1 MREEVTNQHVH
12 VKEVTFKQSKQGSI
26 ILLLLLDLEL
36 GISPIV
42 LSDLSE
48 LLAFGWGSLR
58 FLNEGSVSTSFS
70 GDILIV
76 ILP

>member
-48 LLAFGWGSLR
+48 LLAFGWGFLR